1 MTLTKIRPH
10 ADLFL
15 DAQGRQ
21 VMLRGVNLG
30 GDCKT
35 PYPDGGT
42 QFPSD
47 FSDHRQVSFI
57 GRPFPLEGADE
68 HLARLAG
75 WGFNVVRLL
84 TTWEAV
90 EHAGP
95 GLYDEAYLDYFTEVC
110 RRCAEHGLH
119 VFVDFHQDVWSRM
132 SGGDGAPGW
141 TFEAVGL
148 DFARFPAAGA
158 AHVMQAQFDYAD
170 PSDRQAAYP
179 QMSWGSNY
187 RLPANGIMWTLFWG
201 GRTFTPDF
209 KIDGLNVQDFLQGRY
224 LGAIDAVARRL
235 KTLPNVLGFDT
246 LNEPGI
252 GWLGQ
257 SLSYRHLARS
267 AEDPTPP
274 RAGPALSPLDSLA
287 VARGVPT
294 TVPLLRRDPR
304 TGAAEPDGETTVN
317 PDGVSIW
324 ASGADCPFERA
335 GVYRLERG
343 RPVAIAE
350 DVFRRHA
357 GRALDIPND
366 AFGPLFRKVAETTRK
381 HAPDWAVFA
390 ELDPFGTVFGRSFP
404 DDMPERSVNASH
416 WYDIAILF
424 RKTVEPDAA
433 PGESQDRYGRQ
444 LAHYAALSRRIP
456 GGAPTLIGEFGI
468 PFDLDDGEAYAQ
480 WALGRRD
487 PAVWAPHVRAL
498 AAMYDAMD
506 ALLLHA
512 TQWNYTASNRN
523 SLRIGDGWNQE
534 DLSIFSVD
542 QHDAPRDPDSGGR
555 AVAGF
560 CRPFA
565 RAVQGRIGDMAFQG
579 DVGLFRLRFDADPAI
594 DAPTEIYVPRLHYPT
609 GFDVEA
615 EGARVRLVRDT
626 AGQRL
631 LVHALARGRV
641 DLRLTPSPNPPTA
654 GAQDPPPLYLEV

>member
-1 MTLTKIRPH
+1 MMTLIKVRPQ

-15 DAQGRQ
+15 DARGRQ

-30 GDCKT
+30 GDSKT

-57 GRPFPLEGADE
+57 GRPFPLEDAEE

-95 GLYDEAYLDYFTEVC
+95 GLYDEAYLDYFAEVC
-110 RRCAEHGLH
+110 RRCGAHGLH

-148 DFARFPAAGA
+148 DFTRFPAAGA
-158 AHVMQAQFDYAD
+158 AHVMQAKFDYAD

-209 KIDGLNVQDFLQGRY
+209 RVDGANVQDFLQGRY

-235 KTLPNVLGFDT
+235 KALPNVLGFDT
-246 LNEPGI
+246 LNEPGL

-257 SLSYRHLARS
+257 GLSYRHLAPT
-267 AEDPTPP
+267 AQDPTPP
-274 RAGPALSPLDSLA
+274 RVGPALSPLDSLA
-287 VARGVPT
+287 VARGIAT
-294 TVPLLRRDPR
+294 TVPLLARNAN
-304 TGAAEPDGETTVN
+304 TGAAEPSGETTVN

-324 ASGADCPFERA
+324 TRGAECPFERH
-335 GVYRLERG
+335 GIYRVEGG
-343 RPVAIAE
+343 RPVAAAE

-366 AFGPLFRKVAETTRK
+366 AFGPLFRKVAETTRR
-381 HAPDWAVFA
+381 HEPDWAVFA
-390 ELDPFGTVFGRSFP
+390 ELDPFGTAFGRTFP

-416 WYDIAILF
+416 WYDVAILF
-424 RKTVEPDAA
+424 QKTVDPDPTPTPSETLAA
-433 PGESQDRYGRQ
+433 PDRRQDRYLRQ
-444 LAHYAALSRRIP
+444 LSHYATLSRRIV

-468 PFDLDDGEAYAQ
+468 PFDLDEGEAYAH
-480 WALGRRD
+480 WASGRRD
-487 PAVWAPHVRAL
+487 RAIWSPHVRAL
-498 AAMYDAMD
+498 SAMYDALD

-523 SLRIGDGWNQE
+523 SLRVGDGWNQE
-534 DLSIFSVD
+534 DLSIFSAD
-542 QHDAPRDPDSGGR
+542 QRDAPEDRDSGGR
-555 AVAGF
+555 AVEGF

-565 RAVQGRIGDMAFQG
+565 RAVQGRIGGMGFQREQRAFH
-579 DVGLFRLRFDADPAI
+579 LRFDADPTI
-594 DAPTEIYVPRLHYPT
+594 DAPTEIYAPRVQYPA
-609 GFDVEA
+609 GFDVLA
-615 EGARVRLVRDT
+615 KGARVRLESQPT
-626 AGQRL
+626 GQRL
-631 LVHALARGRV
+631 LVHALEPGCV
-641 DLRLTPSPNPPTA
+641 DLMLKPSSRP
-654 GAQDPPPLYLEV
+654 